1 MSKRVFVVD
10 DPNVASEVE
19 ALLRSRGLSRTNVE
33 NEPNARHSINSR
45 MVPPQG
51 IHGRLNE
58 DLDAVKMVN
67 DHLRAMH
74 QKEQDFPFF
83 KRLGVRNPRRMEA
96 SVSPS
101 PFGWRDGAMAPRK
114 LPYEMSCGTFTPPT
128 PPSRLF
134 VGGAC
139 GGYEVADARD
149 LMMGRQLYRSNGCG
163 GFEPISYP
171 SGGCGG
177 TTHDIGGCG
186 GWRTNYIRGCGG
198 TTYRSGC

>member
-19 ALLRSRGLSRTNVE
+19 ALLRSRGLSQMNKKLPSM
-33 NEPNARHSINSR
+33 NEVANARPVSSR
-45 MVPPQG
+45 GFV
-51 IHGRLNE
+51 NE
-58 DLDAVKMVN
+58 G
-67 DHLRAMH
+67 
-74 QKEQDFPFF
+74 EFPFF
-83 KRLGVRNPRRMEA
+83 KRVAKEMPRVQPQRE
-96 SVSPS
+96 VNPS
-101 PFGWRDGAMAPRK
+101 PFSWRDGASRTMGVIMNDIVREMQNPRPQVK
-114 LPYEMSCGTFTPPT
+114 RPYEMSCGTFTPPT

-139 GGYEVADARD
+139 GGYEVADAHD
-149 LMMGRQLYRSNGCG
+149 VMMGRQLYRSNGCG

-186 GWRTNYIRGCGG
+186 GWRTNYISGCGG